1 VTDRVDTTPDTRP
14 AQEDPGDGSA
24 PTAGHAAARDP
35 RRWAALAVIA
45 IAQLMIVLDATIVNI
60 ALPQAQQALAIS
72 DVDRQWII
80 TAYTLAFGGFLLFFG
95 RVADFTGRKRAF
107 MIGLVGFA
115 VASAVGGLATEAWVL
130 FLARALQGVFGALMA
145 PAALSLL
152 TVTFT
157 DPRERARA
165 FGVFGAIAGAGAA
178 IGLLLGGVLT
188 EFASWRWTLGVNVPI
203 SLVAVAAAVWA
214 IRESRAEG
222 ATRYDVPGIVLAT
235 AGLMSLVYGFAE
247 AEDGW
252 TAPSTLLFL
261 GLGVALLAAFVVVEA
276 RSTHPLLPFRVVLDR
291 SRGGAFLTFL
301 LVGAGLF
308 AMFLFLT
315 LYFQL
320 ARGWSP
326 LDTGFA
332 FLPFAGTLIV
342 MAGVVAQ
349 LLPRVGPRPLMVT
362 GLGLAVAGM
371 LLLLRIDLDSSY
383 LVDIMPAQL
392 IMGIGMSLVFIPAS
406 ATALSGVHPDDS
418 GVASA
423 TLNTAQQIGG
433 SIGTALLTTVYVDA
447 ADDFRLANAA
457 AREFGTP
464 AFLQA
469 EISGYHHAF
478 AWGAGL
484 LAVALLVAA
493 VLITAGPSRVSAEQ
507 VPVAG

>member
-1 VTDRVDTTPDTRP
+1 VTDRVDTTRDTRP
-14 AQEDPGDGSA
+14 VDDDAGRSPAPPAGDA
-24 PTAGHAAARDP
+24 TARDP

-157 DPRERARA
+157 DPKERARA

-235 AGLMSLVYGFAE
+235 SGLMSLVYGFAE

-252 TAPSTLLFL
+252 TEPSTLLFL
-261 GLGVALLAAFVVVEA
+261 GLGVVLLAAFVAVEA

-301 LVGAGLF
+301 LVGSGLF

-383 LVDIMPAQL
+383 LVDIMPA
-392 IMGIGMSLVFIPAS
+392 
-406 ATALSGVHPDDS
+406 
-418 GVASA
+418 
-423 TLNTAQQIGG
+423 
-433 SIGTALLTTVYVDA
+433 
-447 ADDFRLANAA
+447 
-457 AREFGTP
+457 
-464 AFLQA
+464 
-469 EISGYHHAF
+469 
-478 AWGAGL
+478 
-484 LAVALLVAA
+484 
-493 VLITAGPSRVSAEQ
+493 
-507 VPVAG
+507 